1 MSALDHNNSTMK
13 ADPNVIEA
21 ADDEAHTSFLIDEY
35 EREQRLLNG
44 TCPAFEEMEMGGGR

>member
-1 MSALDHNNSTMK
+1 MK